1 MKYQRFI
8 SYLYH
13 YRGVEKVENT
23 GFVKVEQKGGMF
35 RISLRNKVVERN
47 EQEYYIYL
55 IEKKAGEPDKLSGV
69 LLDKRYPSQGILVY
83 QYVAGQE
90 QGYGTA
96 FSMDAFFG
104 VLIRGGS
111 EGSYMTLWQDI
122 NVLPDDILCTDRDA
136 VEENAAV
143 ALDNNSMEFSE
154 GGAAA
159 QPEEINDEGRDDIS
173 LAAAALENNSIE
185 FSEGGTTAQ
194 QEKTSGEGENID
206 PQIYQK
212 GENINPQIYQKGENI
227 NPQAYQKGEN
237 TSPQG
242 QRDYI
247 SGDSIFG
254 AAYLFR
260 NRHPL
265 PPVEGSQLFECI
277 RIEPRDLGLLN
288 MQNWKYGGNSFL
300 SHSFV
305 RYHYLLLGKLKFQDN
320 MEKII
325 LGVPSIYSNRER
337 YLANM
342 FGFDQ
347 FVTAK
352 RTDRKMGQFGYWV
365 VELV

>member
-8 SYLYH
+8 SYLYQ
-13 YRGVEKVENT
+13 YRGVEKAQNT

-35 RISLRNKVVERN
+35 RISLRNKVTERN

-55 IEKKAGEPDKLSGV
+55 IEKKAGEQDRLSGV
-69 LLDKRYPSQGILVY
+69 LLDKRYPAQGILVY
-83 QYVAGQE
+83 QYIAGQE
-90 QGYGTA
+90 QGYSGT
-96 FSMDAFFG
+96 FSMDAFCG
-104 VLIRGGS
+104 VLIRGYN
-111 EGSYMTLWQDI
+111 EGSYMTLWQDMD
-122 NVLPDDILCTDRDA
+122 VLPDDILCIDRDA
-136 VEENAAV
+136 KMENAEETAQPEV
-143 ALDNNSMEFSE
+143 INEEGRDDTSPAEAALANNSMEFSE
-154 GGAAA
+154 GGTAA
-159 QPEEINDEGRDDIS
+159 QQEEISEEEIN
-173 LAAAALENNSIE
+173 
-185 FSEGGTTAQ
+185 
-194 QEKTSGEGENID
+194 GEE
-206 PQIYQK
+206 
-212 GENINPQIYQKGENI
+212 ENI

-237 TSPQG
+237 EGPQS

-352 RTDRKMGQFGYWV
+352 RTDRKMG
-365 VELV
+365 

>member
-8 SYLYH
+8 SYLYQ
-13 YRGVEKVENT
+13 YRGMEKMQNT

-35 RISLRNKVVERN
+35 RISLRNKVVERK

-55 IEKKAGEPDKLSGV
+55 IKKNAGEEDRLSGV
-69 LLDKRYPSQGILVY
+69 LLDKRYPAQGILVY
-83 QYVAGQE
+83 QYIAGQE
-90 QGYGTA
+90 QGYSGA
-96 FSMDAFFG
+96 FSMDAFCG
-104 VLIRGGS
+104 ALIRGDS

-122 NVLPDDILCTDRDA
+122 DVSPDDILCMDGDA
-136 VEENAAV
+136 
-143 ALDNNSMEFSE
+143 
-154 GGAAA
+154 GAK
-159 QPEEINDEGRDDIS
+159 N
-173 LAAAALENNSIE
+173 AAAALENNSIA
-185 FSEGGTTAQ
+185 FSEGGTAAQ
-194 QEKTSGEGENID
+194 QEEILSASLQAQKN
-206 PQIYQK
+206 QYQK
-212 GENINPQIYQKGENI
+212 ETGKTLQGNENEKFVSPE
-227 NPQAYQKGEN
+227 AYQKGEN
-237 TSPQG
+237 AGPQGSQEGENAGPQGNQKGENISPQG

-300 SHSFV
+300 SHSFM